1 MSGIPRRKDTRSHLG
16 EDDTV
21 VDAIRTHLAGTAH
34 LHCLLE
40 RGEGFSTYYQL
51 GGANKSAKANAEPKK
66 QEELKS
72 HYEGSHSLLG
82 VMWQVASATG
92 WTPHFIKWG
101 LPYAELMIMMADAPR
116 LVNEQPQDNKPQA
129 KSTVEIFQTM
139 LNKQ

>member
-1 MSGIPRRKDTRSHLG
+1 M
-16 EDDTV
+16 
-21 VDAIRTHLAGTAH
+21 AGAAH
-34 LHCLLE
+34 LYSLLE

-51 GGANKSAKANAEPKK
+51 GGANKSSKANAEPKNK
-66 QEELKS
+66 EELKS

-101 LPYAELMIMMADAPR
+101 LPYAELMTMMADAPR
-116 LVNEQPQDNKPQA
+116 LVNGDKPTADKPQA

>member
-1 MSGIPRRKDTRSHLG
+1 M
-16 EDDTV
+16 
-21 VDAIRTHLAGTAH
+21 AGTAH
-34 LHCLLE
+34 FHSLLE

-51 GGANKSAKANAEPKK
+51 DGANKSSKANAEPKK

-82 VMWQVASATG
+82 IQWQVASSTG

-116 LVNEQPQDNKPQA
+116 LVNEPTQNDKPQA
-129 KSTVEIFQTM
+129 KSTVDIFQTM
-139 LNKQ
+139 LKR